1 MGIEKFFSTI
11 NRTFN
16 IITTIDLNI
25 LEDSSNIDTDYLYI
39 DFNSII
45 HQTSSKLLEKLN
57 SPSDHYNRL
66 NIQHELL
73 LRINFHNLFIIL
85 FNLIYLFLYLLYF
98 SKKNLFNRTLTP

>member
-16 IITTIDLNI
+16 IITTIDLNVI
-25 LEDSSNIDTDYLYI
+25 EDSSN
-39 DFNSII
+39 I